1 MSRRLCGDYC
11 LRLVTADVC
20 GVRSFVPEK
29 IQQQKQQKTF
39 RLESF
44 LAPNV
49 MVANTTNNGMRRW
62 VKM

>member
-1 MSRRLCGDYC
+1 MSRRLCGDNC

-29 IQQQKQQKTF
+29 IQQRKQQK
-39 RLESF
+39 LEKKYFGWSF

-49 MVANTTNNGMRRW
+49 MVATATNNGMRR
-62 VKM
+62 